1 MKGGWKPQIFGNSY
15 FYANGESLVW
25 HYIDDIEFSMDV
37 EKRLV
42 QYRSST
48 RLGQIDWDVEK
59 NRYNQFV
66 RMLSANGGWDIAPLQ
81 KDLYIYK
88 TPYRWVD
95 LLLTKSTIAV
105 EKTADSIVEATM
117 SFFNDGMSNDIDND
131 NNRNSGG
138 AAREQLKRLVVTIEE
153 LLSPLKESTDE
164 LVDTLSQEP
173 GFRDLVRIQKE
184 IQSTIDGTLPVYKHQ
199 VEEYTSKLESL
210 FSRDRN
216 LNEKDN
222 AGKFNIDDNLFDV
235 TGVDQEAVP
244 SDSSGLS
251 SEDTFNTPSVIRLK
265 NPFGEDMKLPEFNI
279 NIPKIDFNADTDM
292 KASIIERKTKT
303 VINAKDFRKL
313 KDIDDGSK
321 PWLSSDDGGS
331 SSSSSSRNRNEKE
344 NSIHNE
350 VEFVMGHLDEH
361 INSREATL
369 ETGVSNSMTRRERLV
384 PARELR
390 LGKSQLGRDV
400 NIVNNN
406 ADRDTNDDMDQ
417 WGDWSYK
424 NVRG

>member
-1 MKGGWKPQIFGNSY
+1 
-15 FYANGESLVW
+15 
-25 HYIDDIEFSMDV
+25 MDV

-48 RLGQIDWDVEK
+48 RLGQTDWDVEK

-117 SFFNDGMSNDIDND
+117 SLFNDGMSKDNNNDND

-138 AAREQLKRLVVTIEE
+138 AAREQLKRIVVTIEE

-173 GFRDLVRIQKE
+173 GFRDLARIQKE

-210 FSRDRN
+210 FSRDRS
-216 LNEKDN
+216 LTEKDN
-222 AGKFNIDDNLFDV
+222 
-235 TGVDQEAVP
+235 T
-244 SDSSGLS
+244 
-251 SEDTFNTPSVIRLK
+251 
-265 NPFGEDMKLPEFNI
+265 MKLLKVPEF
-279 NIPKIDFNADTDM
+279 
-292 KASIIERKTKT
+292 S
-303 VINAKDFRKL
+303 
-313 KDIDDGSK
+313 
-321 PWLSSDDGGS
+321 
-331 SSSSSSRNRNEKE
+331 EK
-344 NSIHNE
+344 S
-350 VEFVMGHLDEH
+350 EF
-361 INSREATL
+361 
-369 ETGVSNSMTRRERLV
+369 SMT
-384 PARELR
+384 
-390 LGKSQLGRDV
+390 
-400 NIVNNN
+400 
-406 ADRDTNDDMDQ
+406 
-417 WGDWSYK
+417 WS
-424 NVRG
+424 

>member
-1 MKGGWKPQIFGNSY
+1 
-15 FYANGESLVW
+15 
-25 HYIDDIEFSMDV
+25 MDV

-48 RLGQIDWDVEK
+48 RLGQTDWDVEK

-117 SFFNDGMSNDIDND
+117 SLFNDGMSKDNNNDND

-138 AAREQLKRLVVTIEE
+138 AAREQLKRIVVTIEE

-173 GFRDLVRIQKE
+173 GFRDLARIQKE

-210 FSRDRN
+210 FSRDRS
-216 LNEKDN
+216 LTEKDN
-222 AGKFNIDDNLFDV
+222 TMKFNIDDNLFDV

-251 SEDTFNTPSVIRLK
+251 SEDTFNTPSVIKLK

-331 SSSSSSRNRNEKE
+331 TSSSSSRNRNGKE
-344 NSIHNE
+344 SSIHNE
-350 VEFVMGHLDEH
+350 VELVIGHLDEH

-369 ETGVSNSMTRRERLV
+369 ETVVSNPMTRRERLV

-400 NIVNNN
+400 NIVNDN
-406 ADRDTNDDMDQ
+406 ADMDPNDDMDQ
-417 WGDWSYK
+417 WGGWRYK
-424 NVRG
+424 SLRG

>member
-131 NNRNSGG
+131 NDRNSGG

-210 FSRDRN
+210 FSRDRS
-216 LNEKDN
+216 LTEKDN
-222 AGKFNIDDNLFDV
+222 TMKFNIDDNLFDV